1 MTRTEVIEKVILDCH
16 YRKEDVEQMSDKE
29 LFEAYLNSEAIYGYS
44 SEILEVIEAI
54 YKVELTGE

>member
-1 MTRTEVIEKVILDCH
+1 MTRTEVIEKVVENCD
-16 YRKEDVEQMSDKE
+16 YKKENVQQMSNEE

-54 YKVELTGE
+54 YKVKLTGE